1 MKQPLA
7 KQTPHVHSKHGDE
20 RHDPYQWMTDRT
32 SDDVLSH
39 LNAENAYR
47 KALMEPVTAL
57 EAELAKEMTDR
68 LVPDDATVPVRIGD
82 YWYQTR
88 FESGNEYPQFYRR
101 SGDENGPE

>member
-1 MKQPLA
+1 
-7 KQTPHVHSKHGDE
+7 
-20 RHDPYQWMTDRT
+20 MTDRT

-68 LVPDDATVPVRIGD
+68 LVPDDATVPC
-82 YWYQTR
+82 
-88 FESGNEYPQFYRR
+88 SYR
-101 SGDENGPE
+101 